1 MAAYLALGIFIQNAG
16 AGLAGIVMI
25 MIMKISMLHH
35 FHDIILVKPRATADT
50 SQCFRFILRDAC
62 SSVENRSAF
71 SSSTLFFRFACSDP
85 WL

>member
-35 FHDIILVKPRATADT
+35 FHDIILVKP
-50 SQCFRFILRDAC
+50 
-62 SSVENRSAF
+62 
-71 SSSTLFFRFACSDP
+71 
-85 WL
+85 